1 MSTPSPG
8 GTSPETSGPGVRRVL
23 TRVRRTPRR
32 ALLLFL
38 VAGVLVVALA
48 TTLGVSI
55 SEGLDGRA
63 STTTTTSAGPSA
75 SATST
80 TAANAGATTGN
91 SGSGAVATS
100 APQNLAPLALTPG
113 GSKPGTGGYNAVA
126 CWSSSVCM
134 AVGADSSGNA
144 VAVSTGNGGDS
155 WQSSSVPSGA
165 RDLDAATCISAT
177 SCLAV
182 GQGSL
187 LASADGG
194 QTWQRRELPVAQ
206 TTLLGV
212 TCTSGGTCLAAG
224 ISPRQTQSYEGVI
237 IVSTDGGRTWAN
249 AKVPLG
255 TPGLGSVA
263 CPSPTVCIA
272 VGATVMVS
280 SDGGQSWRQEAVNG
294 PIDNLRTISCSSST
308 TCVAVGPN
316 EEAASSASAPG
327 EAIATTDAGATWNLE
342 TLPSDS
348 GLVTQ
353 ITCPDANHCLAAG
366 ADPNDSGTPSFISSS
381 DGGTSWTSAAPPS
394 GVTTV
399 TGMACPTSGACVL
412 VGRGSALPVSATT
425 RDGVTWTAGAAL
437 K

>member
-1 MSTPSPG
+1 M
-8 GTSPETSGPGVRRVL
+8 
-23 TRVRRTPRR
+23 RRTPRR

-165 RDLDAATCISAT
+165 RDLDAATCITRDELLGGRSGVSARECRWW
-177 SCLAV
+177 SDLA
-182 GQGSL
+182 
-187 LASADGG
+187 AAY
-194 QTWQRRELPVAQ
+194 ELPVAQ